1 MSESAEVLEEYSPV
15 DEVADVD
22 LGDSRLNDRC
32 GLILQA
38 YSHRPDASVP
48 EAFEDEAD
56 QEGYYRFIRNPSV
69 SYGAI
74 MEPHLAAS
82 GERGET
88 FDCVLAIHDTT
99 EFAWSVRDDEM
110 RDDLARLSANRQGFL
125 WHTSMVCAADGT
137 RAPLGLVATQPFV
150 HADDL
155 PDESAREFWEEVGGI
170 YPDNEK
176 WRWMNGVERADERL
190 SGVDKVLH
198 VMDREADDYELLFAM
213 DVCGYGSIVRMTRTD
228 RRLSV
233 GELRSEHE
241 PLCEALARRPW
252 DSKRTVEL
260 SARPASQ
267 ASGTHPVRRAREAT
281 LKARSATVTLR
292 RPNNVQAA
300 AAPDELEVN
309 VVEVLEVNPPA
320 GEEPV
325 HWLLVTTEPVRTSE
339 EIWRVVDRYR
349 ARWTTEE
356 FYKSVKTGTDY
367 TSLQHRSAKTLLAAL
382 APSAIVAHQLLV
394 LRHLSR
400 HGEDMPAEAAVT
412 PMQLKVLQVEKPDL
426 VPSDEP
432 TVGDV
437 MRGVARLG
445 GHISSN
451 GDPGWQVLGRG
462 WQRLLEYEHAFAL
475 GMRAAQM
482 EM

>member
-15 DEVADVD
+15 DEVADAD
-22 LGDSRLNDRC
+22 LGDSRLDERYS
-32 GLILQA
+32 LIVQA

-48 EAFEDEAD
+48 EAFEDEAE

-69 SYGAI
+69 PYEGL
-74 MEPHLAAS
+74 MEPHLGAS
-82 GERGET
+82 GERGKT

-110 RDDLARLSANRQGFL
+110 RQDLARLSANRQGFL
-125 WHTSMVCAADGT
+125 WHTSMVCAADGS
-137 RAPLGLVATQPFV
+137 RAPLGLVAAQPFV

-155 PDESAREFWEEVGGI
+155 PDDSAREFWEDKGGI
-170 YPDNEK
+170 WEDNEK
-176 WRWMNGVERADERL
+176 WRWMDGVERADERL
-190 SGVDKVLH
+190 DGVEQVIH

-213 DVCGYGSIVRMTRTD
+213 AVCGYDFNVRMTRTD

-241 PLCEALARRPW
+241 PLSKALARRPW
-252 DSKRTVEL
+252 DSKRQVEL

-267 ASGTHPVRRAREAT
+267 ADETHPVRRAREAT
-281 LKARSATVTLR
+281 LKARSATVALR
-292 RPNNVQAA
+292 RPDNVEAA
-300 AAPDELEVN
+300 SAPDELEVN

-320 GEEPV
+320 GEQPV
-325 HWLLVTTEPVRTSE
+325 HWLLVTTEPVGTSE
-339 EIWRVVDRYR
+339 EIWEVVDHYR

-412 PMQLKVLQVEKPDL
+412 PMQVSVLQAEKPDL
-426 VPSDEP
+426 VPQDDP
-432 TVGDV
+432 TVADV

-462 WQRLLEYEHAFAL
+462 WQRLVEYTYGFRLAL
-475 GMRAAQM
+475 RAQ